1 MLICADTYAPE
12 PAARQREQGA
22 ALLIVPANWP
32 PVDGMGPGDV
42 WERRSRETGIPLV
55 VNNRTGSEP
64 ELDFIHGESA
74 IAVAGRRQFSFS
86 TPAGRMLLVDW
97 NRADGFNPLTGVITP
112 VPKGAP

>member
-1 MLICADTYAPE
+1 MPE

-22 ALLIVPANWP
+22 ALLLVPANWP

-42 WERRSRETGIPLV
+42 WERRSRETGIPVV

-64 ELDFIHGESA
+64 ELDFTHGESA

-86 TPAGRMLLVDW
+86 TPPGACCW
-97 NRADGFNPLTGVITP
+97 WTGTGHTASSRSP
-112 VPKGAP
+112 A